1 MNPARVYSLTFPGI
15 KAWIRDVSLLTKLR
29 LSVLVVFSAA
39 IGFLLASGH
48 SVVWNQFFLLVF
60 GGFLVTAASN
70 ALNQIIEKDYD
81 RLMDRTRGRP
91 LPAERMG
98 INEALLI
105 AGTFAFCG
113 LTIFLVYFNALS
125 AILSALAL
133 IVYAFIY
140 TPLKRFTPAAV
151 FVGALP
157 GALPPLIGAVSAAGT
172 FTTEGWLLFAIQF
185 LWQFPHFWAVAWVA
199 YDDYLKAGYYLLP
212 SRQGRNR
219 FSALQILW
227 YTLMLVPVS
236 VLPSVI
242 GVSGINSFIVNLGC
256 SLLFLYVAIQL
267 VYTGTIAWAR
277 RLMFASFLYLPLV
290 QLSVY
295 FDRQL

>member
-1 MNPARVYSLTFPGI
+1 MHSSRTQSLQMSGI
-15 KAWIRDVSLLTKLR
+15 AAFLRDVAMLSKFR

-39 IGFLLASGH
+39 TGYLVSAGNAMEWSHLLLLLA
-48 SVVWNQFFLLVF
+48 

-70 ALNQIIEKDYD
+70 ALNQIIEKDFD
-81 RLMDRTRGRP
+81 RLMDRTRLRP
-91 LPAERMG
+91 LPADRMAVT
-98 INEALLI
+98 EALLI
-105 AGTFAFCG
+105 AGLLAFSG

-172 FTTEGWLLFAIQF
+172 FTTAGWLLFGIQF

-199 YDDYLKAGYYLLP
+199 YDDYLKAGYHLLP
-212 SRQGRNR
+212 SRAGRTR
-219 FSALQILW
+219 FSALQIMW
-227 YTLMLVPVS
+227 YTLVLLPVS
-236 VLPSVI
+236 VLPAVWGI
-242 GVSGINSFIVNLGC
+242 SGIVSFVVTLLAG
-256 SLLFLYVAIQL
+256 LLFLYPALQL
-267 VYTGTIAWAR
+267 VRTSSVEWAR
-277 RLMFASFLYLPLV
+277 RLMFGSFFYLPVV
-290 QLSVY
+290 QLAVY
-295 FDRQL
+295 FDRL